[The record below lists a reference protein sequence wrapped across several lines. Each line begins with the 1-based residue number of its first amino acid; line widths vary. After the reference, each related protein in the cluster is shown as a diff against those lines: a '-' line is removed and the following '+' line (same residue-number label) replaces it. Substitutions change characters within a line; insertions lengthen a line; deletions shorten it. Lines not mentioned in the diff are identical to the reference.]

1 MFAGLDAVAGITA
14 SLSAMAIRDALSADG
29 TSIVYRVSG
38 PVDARPLVLLHGWSA
53 NLRCW
58 GSAADDLAAR
68 FRVIAVDLRGHGYS
82 DVPAAGYDDPKNWA
96 GDVAAV
102 LAAEG
107 IESGAVL
114 LGWSYGGIVLSD
126 YLTAYGTG
134 AVAGIVYSGS
144 MANIGPD
151 VPGAA
156 TGSAMQQAIP
166 GVFEESAGRA
176 VRAFG
181 AFGNANTGPGAD
193 KGVDAQRLFGASLA
207 TPPAVRKALFY
218 RTVDNTET
226 LRTLDIPVLVLHGTA
241 DPVVP
246 IENGRYIAEAVPDAR
261 ASFWEGAQHGLFI
274 EDRFRF
280 VAEVSEFAESL

>member
-1 MFAGLDAVAGITA
+1 
-14 SLSAMAIRDALSADG
+14 MAIRDAVSADG

-38 PVDARPLVLLHGWSA
+38 PVDGRPLLLLHGWSA

-58 GSAADDLAAR
+58 GAAADELAER

-82 DVPAAGYDDPKNWA
+82 DAPEAGYDDPENWA
-96 GDVAAV
+96 ADIAAV
-102 LAAEG
+102 LAREG

-134 AVAGIVYSGS
+134 AIAGVVYTGS
-144 MANIGPD
+144 MANIGRA
-151 VPGAA
+151 PGAE
-156 TGSAMQQAIP
+156 TGSAMQEAIP

-181 AFGNANTGPGAD
+181 VFGNANTGPGQD

-207 TPPAVRKALFY
+207 TPPRVRKALFY

-226 LRTLDIPVLVLHGTA
+226 LRALDVPVLVLHGTS

-246 IENGRYIAEAVPDAR
+246 IENGRYILDSVPGAR

-274 EDRFRF
+274 EDPARF
-280 VAEVSEFAESL
+280 VAEVGAFVDSLEVAPK

>member
-1 MFAGLDAVAGITA
+1 
-14 SLSAMAIRDALSADG
+14 MAIRDVVSADG
-29 TSIVYRVSG
+29 TNIVYRVSG
-38 PVDARPLVLLHGWSA
+38 PAHGRPLVLLHGWSA

-58 GSAADDLAAR
+58 GAAADDLAAR

-82 DVPAAGYDDPKNWA
+82 DAPAAGYDDPKNWA
-96 GDVAAV
+96 ADVAAV
-102 LAAEG
+102 LAAES
-107 IESGAVL
+107 IASGAVL

-126 YLTAYGTG
+126 YLTAYGTD
-134 AVAGIVYSGS
+134 AVAGVVYTGS
-144 MANIGPD
+144 MANIGPG

-156 TGSAMQQAIP
+156 TGDMMREAIP

-181 AFGNANTGPGAD
+181 VFGNANTGPGTD
-193 KGVDAQRLFGASLA
+193 KGPDAQRLFGASLA

-226 LRTLDIPVLVLHGTA
+226 LRTLDVPVLVLHGTA
-241 DPVVP
+241 DRVVP
-246 IENGRYIAEAVPDAR
+246 VENGRYIVEAAPDAR

-274 EDRFRF
+274 EDRPRF
-280 VAEVSEFAESL
+280 VAEVGAFAESL

>member
-1 MFAGLDAVAGITA
+1 MP
-14 SLSAMAIRDALSADG
+14 IRDVVSADG
-29 TSIVYRVSG
+29 TTIVYRVSG
-38 PVDARPLVLLHGWSA
+38 PDAARPLVLLHGWSA

-58 GSAADDLAAR
+58 GAAADDLAAH
-68 FRVIAVDLRGHGYS
+68 FRVVAVDLRGHGYS
-82 DVPAAGYDDPKNWA
+82 DAPAAGYDDPKNWA
-96 GDVAAV
+96 ADVAAV

-107 IESGAVL
+107 IASGAVL

-126 YLTAYGTG
+126 YLTAYGTD
-134 AVAGIVYSGS
+134 AVAGVVYSGS
-144 MANIGPD
+144 MANIGPG

-156 TGSAMQQAIP
+156 TGDLMREAIP

-193 KGVDAQRLFGASLA
+193 KGPDAQRLFGASLA
-207 TPPAVRKALFY
+207 TAPAVRKALFY

-226 LRTLDIPVLVLHGTA
+226 LRALDIPVLVMHGTS
-241 DPVVP
+241 DRIVP
-246 IENGRYIAEAVPDAR
+246 IENGRYIVDTVANAR

-274 EDRFRF
+274 EDRSRF
-280 VAEVSEFAESL
+280 VAEVSAFAADL

>member
-1 MFAGLDAVAGITA
+1 
-14 SLSAMAIRDALSADG
+14 MAIREAISADG
-29 TSIVYRVSG
+29 TSIVYRVTG
-38 PVDARPLVLLHGWSA
+38 PDAGRPLVLLHGWSA

-58 GSAADDLAAR
+58 GGAAEDLAER

-82 DVPAAGYDDPKNWA
+82 GAPETGYDDPKNWA
-96 GDVAAV
+96 ADVAAV
-102 LAAEG
+102 LAAED
-107 IESGAVL
+107 ITSGAVL

-126 YLTAYGTG
+126 YLSAYGAG
-134 AVAGIVYSGS
+134 AVAGVIYSGS
-144 MANIGPD
+144 MANIGRG

-156 TGSAMQQAIP
+156 TGSAMQAAIP

-193 KGVDAQRLFGASLA
+193 RGVDAQRLFGASLA
-207 TPPAVRKALFY
+207 TAPSVRKALFY

-226 LRTLDIPVLVLHGTA
+226 LRALDIPVLLLHGTA

-246 IENGRYIAEAVPDAR
+246 IENARYILETAPHAH
-261 ASFWEGAQHGLFI
+261 ASFWEGAQHGLFL
-274 EDRFRF
+274 EDRARF
-280 VAEVSEFAESL
+280 VAEVSGFVERL